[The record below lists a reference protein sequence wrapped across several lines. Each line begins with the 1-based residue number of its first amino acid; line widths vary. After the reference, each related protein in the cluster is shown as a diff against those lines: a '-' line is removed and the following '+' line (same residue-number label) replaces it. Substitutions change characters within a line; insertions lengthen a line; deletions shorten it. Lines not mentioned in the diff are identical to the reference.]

1 MTTDPT
7 LRGYWRDLHALQ
19 EELDA
24 EIAELYRAHGIDG
37 VRPRFTFPLLRLAH
51 SGPMTIREL
60 AMSLGRTH
68 SAVSQTVTAM
78 RGEGL
83 VETIPGSDARTRV
96 VQLTE
101 TGWDLVPFLRAEWRA
116 TEDAIEALDAE
127 LPVHLAEYV
136 AAMCSRLAERR
147 FRDRIAE
154 HLKLD
159 DDLNPKP

>member
-7 LRGYWRDLHALQ
+7 LRGYWRELHALQ

-24 EIAELYRAHGIDG
+24 EIAEVYRAHGLDG
-37 VRPRFTFPLLRLAH
+37 VRPRFALPLIRLAH

-60 AMSLGRTH
+60 AVNLGRTH

-83 VETIPGSDARTRV
+83 VETVPGSDARTRIV
-96 VQLTE
+96 RLTE
-101 TGWDLVPFLRAEWRA
+101 EGRKLVPFLSAEWRA
-116 TEDAIEALDAE
+116 TEEAIEALDAE
-127 LPVHLAEYV
+127 LPVHLKDYV
-136 AAMCSRLAERR
+136 ASMRSRLAERR

-154 HLKLD
+154 HLRFD
-159 DDLNPKP
+159 DDLESQP